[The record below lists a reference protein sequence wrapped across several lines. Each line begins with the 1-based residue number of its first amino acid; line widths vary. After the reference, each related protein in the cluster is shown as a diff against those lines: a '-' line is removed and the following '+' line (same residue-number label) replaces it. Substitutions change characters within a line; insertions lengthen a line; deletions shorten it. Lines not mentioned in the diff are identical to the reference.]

1 MFNVLYMP
9 LINLSSLGLKPP
21 LITLDK
27 CTVEDIVAIVD
38 KLKLSKSEKALLAT
52 VKKSINSSD
61 AAYTN
66 AEIVSKSMGRSE
78 GAIRQTLKK
87 LVGKGVFDE
96 RFCQTHP
103 EKIRRSSLFV
113 FIGERDESVVEA
125 EEQVLIKFEDR
136 HISKMFPDV
145 ELDYFGRAD
154 DVICRFLFA
163 ALEYNQKSHERSS
176 KVLIYIDKEPVWVE
190 ARTDGDRIAL
200 LRDLRYY
207 LAVLSLC
214 ENMMELR
221 VKAANAG
228 LFDYGDVKNSI
239 FDIREIDLLKT
250 SLLGTGSGERENM
263 KLSMFRLE
271 GTNYHINNPSID
283 LMNKFGIKERRVKIS
298 HFDIVDYS
306 KSVDNRVRYKLELPQ
321 RIVDSMFI
329 SVTSGLSVFRKTDP
343 RLYGESNA
351 LKLALM
357 LWATYIPDGKIVA
370 HSWESLK
377 DNVYPKQS
385 MREFKKETLN
395 LLKANVSYIIDAE
408 TEKYVVGDDGR
419 FLLSIDE
426 HLGRVTYCRS
436 EIYGVSITY
445 SDADG
450 YGEFRIRKTISPA
463 VIGAKVKSS
472 GIGTRKVRSIE
483 KRKT

>member
-1 MFNVLYMP
+1 
-9 LINLSSLGLKPP
+9 
-21 LITLDK
+21 
-27 CTVEDIVAIVD
+27 
-38 KLKLSKSEKALLAT
+38 
-52 VKKSINSSD
+52 
-61 AAYTN
+61 
-66 AEIVSKSMGRSE
+66 
-78 GAIRQTLKK
+78 
-87 LVGKGVFDE
+87 
-96 RFCQTHP
+96 
-103 EKIRRSSLFV
+103 
-113 FIGERDESVVEA
+113 
-125 EEQVLIKFEDR
+125 
-136 HISKMFPDV
+136 
-145 ELDYFGRAD
+145 
-154 DVICRFLFA
+154 
-163 ALEYNQKSHERSS
+163 
-176 KVLIYIDKEPVWVE
+176 
-190 ARTDGDRIAL
+190 
-200 LRDLRYY
+200 
-207 LAVLSLC
+207 
-214 ENMMELR
+214 
-221 VKAANAG
+221 
-228 LFDYGDVKNSI
+228 
-239 FDIREIDLLKT
+239 
-250 SLLGTGSGERENM
+250 
-263 KLSMFRLE
+263 
-271 GTNYHINNPSID
+271 
-283 LMNKFGIKERRVKIS
+283 
-298 HFDIVDYS
+298 
-306 KSVDNRVRYKLELPQ
+306 
-321 RIVDSMFI
+321 
-329 SVTSGLSVFRKTDP
+329 
-343 RLYGESNA
+343 LYGESNA